1 MKNDQK
7 SSKNHHAKK
16 PDFLTQKTY
25 RKGHG
30 NKIAFYQKKRIFTM

>member
-16 PDFLTQKTY
+16 PDFLT
-25 RKGHG
+25 
-30 NKIAFYQKKRIFTM
+30 